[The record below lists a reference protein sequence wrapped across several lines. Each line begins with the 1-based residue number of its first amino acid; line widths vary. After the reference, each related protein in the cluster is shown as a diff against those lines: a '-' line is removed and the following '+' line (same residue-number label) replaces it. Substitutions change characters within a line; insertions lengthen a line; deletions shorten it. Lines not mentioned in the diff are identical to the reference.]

1 MQRKRQ
7 NVNLRLKNIE
17 IKGRDAMDITNFV
30 TKLVRKHGTSNP
42 FKIAKEK
49 GIIILEMEMGKIN
62 GYYRKCNNIKM
73 IYINSELE
81 ENKKLF
87 TCCHELG
94 HAILHPDEPALSLG
108 INSNRIK
115 IESEANEFATKLLL
129 HDKDEYLYESKYQL
143 LHAYGIEE
151 EMERYI

>member
-1 MQRKRQ
+1 
-7 NVNLRLKNIE
+7 
-17 IKGRDAMDITNFV
+17 MDITNFV
-30 TKLVRKHGTSNP
+30 NKLVRKHGTSNP